1 MFRERPRFFGT
12 IVSLFAGAIIAAAPA
27 AAADYYA
34 GKSIDLIVGGSP
46 GGGID
51 AYSRMVARHLPRHI
65 PGNPSIVVKN
75 MPGASGTR
83 AAQFV
88 AMVAPADGLAIAATA
103 PGAIVAPLLDDKI
116 TSSYNPS
123 RLIYLGTTN
132 VGVSICATMAT
143 SAIKT
148 FEDLQTKKSVMGSQ
162 SPGSPSYDIAYLVK
176 NLTKAEYSVVP
187 GYKGSAHITLAMERG
202 EIDGICGWNWSGARS
217 QKAEWIRDK
226 KINILAQIA
235 VDENP
240 ELTRMGVPPIWK
252 YLKGDDDQKI
262 AKFVLSQKGFERP
275 LLIRDGTPPELV
287 AILRKAFDATME
299 DPKFLA
305 DAEKARL
312 EVSPAS
318 GAKVQELVEAFYATP
333 TNIVEKARI
342 AIRP

>member
-1 MFRERPRFFGT
+1 MLGERPRLFGT
-12 IVSLFAGAIIAAAPA
+12 LIALFVSAMFAVPA

-51 AYSRMVARHLPRHI
+51 AYARMVARHLPRYI

-83 AAQFV
+83 AAQYV
-88 AMVAPADGLAIAATA
+88 AMVAPNDGLAIAATA

-116 TSSYNPS
+116 TDSYNPS

-143 SAIKT
+143 SKIKT
-148 FEDLQTKKSVMGSQ
+148 FEDLKTNQSVMGSQ
-162 SPGSPSYDIAYLVK
+162 SPGSPSYDIAYLVR
-176 NLTKAEYSVVP
+176 NITDAEFRVVP
-187 GYKGSAHITLAMERG
+187 GYKGSTHITLAMERG

-217 QKAEWIRDK
+217 QKSEWIRDK

-235 VDENP
+235 VNENP
-240 ELTRMGVPPIWK
+240 ELTKMGVPAIWK
-252 YLKGDDDQKI
+252 FVKGDENQKV
-262 AKFVLSQKGFERP
+262 AKFILSQKGFERP
-275 LLIRDGTPPELV
+275 LLIRSGTSPELV
-287 AILRKAFDATME
+287 DILRKAFDATME
-299 DPKFLA
+299 DPQFLA
-305 DAEKARL
+305 DAKKARL

-318 GAKVQELVEAFYATP
+318 GVKVQELVEAFYATP
-333 TNIVEKARI
+333 KDVVNKARA